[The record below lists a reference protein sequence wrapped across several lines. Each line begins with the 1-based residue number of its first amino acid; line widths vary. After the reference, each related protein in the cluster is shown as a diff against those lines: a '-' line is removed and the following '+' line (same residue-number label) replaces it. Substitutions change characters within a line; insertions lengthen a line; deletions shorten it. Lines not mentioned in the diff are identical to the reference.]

1 MATAA
6 SNAQTI
12 YEDVLANYLISM
24 ARTVENSV
32 GYALDALLRPNLERA
47 AALSSQVFLVEPRV
61 NEMEML
67 IDDHAV
73 RMLRTGLLDDEEIRR
88 VVASQKIANDL
99 ERIGDLAVNI
109 SERVI
114 SLAGMNITETPR
126 DLEPMSGAVRGM
138 LGRSLGALIY
148 RNVVLAGEV
157 LESDDV
163 VDRYRDQI
171 FEHLLAGM
179 IREPSQVAPHLQ
191 FVLATR
197 YLERIA
203 DHATNIAEDIIF
215 WVRGLDVRH
224 GRGLA
229 VLSEPSSLPATDD
242 SNVTQNSHS
251 LHSDVTPLEIL
262 SKLDLHSTS
271 YLGDLCTPGSGPLLL
286 PPAAKQPTSRSET
299 SICNLR

>member
-1 MATAA
+1 MATPVK
-6 SNAQTI
+6 SLQTI

-32 GYALDALLRPNLERA
+32 EYALDALLRPSLDRA

-73 RMLRTGLLDDEEIRR
+73 RLLRTGLLDEEEIRR

-114 SLAGMNITETPR
+114 SLSGMNVAEIPQE
-126 DLEPMSGAVRGM
+126 LEPMSGAVRGM

-179 IREPSQVAPHLQ
+179 IQEPSQAAPHLQ
-191 FVLATR
+191 FILATR

-224 GRGLA
+224 GHTRFGLA
-229 VLSEPSSLPATDD
+229 
-242 SNVTQNSHS
+242 
-251 LHSDVTPLEIL
+251 
-262 SKLDLHSTS
+262 
-271 YLGDLCTPGSGPLLL
+271 
-286 PPAAKQPTSRSET
+286 ET
-299 SICNLR
+299 NYPEMKS

>member
-1 MATAA
+1 MATTAA
-6 SNAQTI
+6 SVQTI
-12 YEDVLANYLISM
+12 YQDVLANYLISM
-24 ARTVENSV
+24 ARTVETSV
-32 GYALDALLRPNLERA
+32 DHALNALLCPNLEA
-47 AALSSQVFLVEPRV
+47 AGALSSKVFLVEPRV

-114 SLAGMNITETPR
+114 SLAGMNVIQTPPE
-126 DLEPMSGAVRGM
+126 LEPMSGAVRGM

-157 LESDDV
+157 LEADDV

-171 FEHLLAGM
+171 FENLLKDM
-179 IREPSQVAPHLQ
+179 VREPSQAAPNLQ

-224 GRGLA
+224 GRTRFSA
-229 VLSEPSSLPATDD
+229 EE
-242 SNVTQNSHS
+242 QNYPQQKS
-251 LHSDVTPLEIL
+251 
-262 SKLDLHSTS
+262 
-271 YLGDLCTPGSGPLLL
+271 
-286 PPAAKQPTSRSET
+286 
-299 SICNLR
+299 

>member
-1 MATAA
+1 MATPS
-6 SNAQTI
+6 SNVQTI

-24 ARTVENSV
+24 ARTVETSV
-32 GYALDALLRPNLERA
+32 GHALDALLTPNLERA
-47 AALSSQVFLVEPRV
+47 NGLSSQVFLVEPRV

-114 SLAGMNITETPR
+114 TLAGMNVTETPR

-138 LGRSLGALIY
+138 LGRSLGALIF
-148 RNVVLAGEV
+148 RNVILAGEV
-157 LESDDV
+157 LEPDDV

-179 IREPSQVAPHLQ
+179 IHEPSQAAPHMQ
-191 FVLATR
+191 FILATR

-224 GRGLA
+224 GRARIG
-229 VLSEPSSLPATDD
+229 VEE
-242 SNVTQNSHS
+242 SN
-251 LHSDVTPLEIL
+251 
-262 SKLDLHSTS
+262 
-271 YLGDLCTPGSGPLLL
+271 YPG
-286 PPAAKQPTSRSET
+286 KR
-299 SICNLR
+299 I

>member
-1 MATAA
+1 MR
-6 SNAQTI
+6 SC
-12 YEDVLANYLISM
+12 V
-24 ARTVENSV
+24 
-32 GYALDALLRPNLERA
+32 PNLEA
-47 AALSSQVFLVEPRV
+47 ATELSSQVFLVEPRV

-114 SLAGMNITETPR
+114 SLAGMNVTETPR

-138 LGRSLGALIY
+138 LGRSLGALIF

-179 IREPSQVAPHLQ
+179 IRGAFASGA
-191 FVLATR
+191 A
-197 YLERIA
+197 
-203 DHATNIAEDIIF
+203 
-215 WVRGLDVRH
+215 
-224 GRGLA
+224 LA
-229 VLSEPSSLPATDD
+229 VRAGDAISRAHRGSRHQHCRGHYFLGAWPGRAARARADGHLEEAELSGKENLKLTALNFCAEQRSPCCNPTPGRRSPGVGPSSFLR
-242 SNVTQNSHS
+242 SNNT
-251 LHSDVTPLEIL
+251 
-262 SKLDLHSTS
+262 K
-271 YLGDLCTPGSGPLLL
+271 
-286 PPAAKQPTSRSET
+286 
-299 SICNLR
+299 

>member
-1 MATAA
+1 MATPVR
-6 SNAQTI
+6 NIQTI

-47 AALSSQVFLVEPRV
+47 EALSSQVFLVEPRV

-114 SLAGMNITETPR
+114 SLAGMNAMETPQE
-126 DLEPMSGAVRGM
+126 LEPMSGAVRGM

-148 RNVVLAGEV
+148 RNIVLAGEV

-179 IREPSQVAPHLQ
+179 IQEPSQAASHLQ
-191 FVLATR
+191 FALATR

-224 GRGLA
+224 GCARFNAEELNYP
-229 VLSEPSSLPATDD
+229 E
-242 SNVTQNSHS
+242 
-251 LHSDVTPLEIL
+251 
-262 SKLDLHSTS
+262 K
-271 YLGDLCTPGSGPLLL
+271 
-286 PPAAKQPTSRSET
+286 RS
-299 SICNLR
+299 

>member
-1 MATAA
+1 MEGETMATQV
-6 SNAQTI
+6 SQAQTI
-12 YEDVLANYLISM
+12 YHDVLANYLISM
-24 ARTVENSV
+24 ARTVESSV
-32 GYALDALLRPNLERA
+32 ASALDALLRPNLEA
-47 AALSSQVFLVEPRV
+47 AAELSSKVFLVEPRV
-61 NEMEML
+61 NEMEIL

-114 SLAGMNITETPR
+114 SLAGMNVTEMPR
-126 DLEPMSGAVRGM
+126 DLEPMAGAVRGM
-138 LGRSLGALIY
+138 LGRSLGSLIF

-157 LESDDV
+157 LEADDL

-171 FEHLLAGM
+171 FEHLLTRMTEDGRQA
-179 IREPSQVAPHLQ
+179 APQLQ

-203 DHATNIAEDIIF
+203 DHSTNIAEDIIF

-224 GRGLA
+224 AHTRIA
-229 VLSEPSSLPATDD
+229 
-242 SNVTQNSHS
+242 
-251 LHSDVTPLEIL
+251 LEEANYPE
-262 SKLDLHSTS
+262 KRT
-271 YLGDLCTPGSGPLLL
+271 
-286 PPAAKQPTSRSET
+286 
-299 SICNLR
+299 

>member
-1 MATAA
+1 MSMATPV
-6 SNAQTI
+6 SNVQTI
-12 YEDVLANYLISM
+12 YQDVLASYLISM

-32 GYALDALLRPNLERA
+32 EHALDAVLHPSLSRA
-47 AALSSQVFLVEPRV
+47 QDLSSQVFLVEPRV

-114 SLAGMNITETPR
+114 SLAGMEVRQMPR
-126 DLEPMSGAVRGM
+126 GLEPMSGAVRGM
-138 LGRSLGALIY
+138 LGRSLGALIF

-171 FEHLLAGM
+171 FEHLLTRMTEDPG
-179 IREPSQVAPHLQ
+179 QVAPQLQ
-191 FVLATR
+191 FVLASR

-203 DHATNIAEDIIF
+203 DHSTNIAEDIIF

-224 GRGLA
+224 GRA
-229 VLSEPSSLPATDD
+229 RMVVEEANYPEKKS
-242 SNVTQNSHS
+242 
-251 LHSDVTPLEIL
+251 
-262 SKLDLHSTS
+262 
-271 YLGDLCTPGSGPLLL
+271 
-286 PPAAKQPTSRSET
+286 
-299 SICNLR
+299 

>member
-1 MATAA
+1 MATPV
-6 SNAQTI
+6 SSVQTI

-24 ARTVENSV
+24 ARIVESSV
-32 GYALDALLRPNLERA
+32 EHALDALLRPSPKEA
-47 AALSSQVFLVEPRV
+47 AELSSKVFLVEPRI

-114 SLAGMNITETPR
+114 SLAGMNLSKTPAE
-126 DLEPMSGAVRGM
+126 LEPMSGAVRGM

-171 FEHLLAGM
+171 FENLLREM
-179 IREPSQVAPHLQ
+179 MQEPSQAAPNLQ

-224 GRGLA
+224 GRGQMR
-229 VLSEPSSLPATDD
+229 VEERNYP
-242 SNVTQNSHS
+242 
-251 LHSDVTPLEIL
+251 
-262 SKLDLHSTS
+262 
-271 YLGDLCTPGSGPLLL
+271 
-286 PPAAKQPTSRSET
+286 KQKV
-299 SICNLR
+299 

>member
-1 MATAA
+1 MMATPA
-6 SNAQTI
+6 NDVQTI

-24 ARTVENSV
+24 ARTVESSA

-114 SLAGMNITETPR
+114 SLAGMDVSEMPVE
-126 DLEPMSGAVRGM
+126 LEPMSGAVRGM
-138 LGRSLGALIY
+138 LGRSLGALIF

-224 GRGLA
+224 GRA
-229 VLSEPSSLPATDD
+229 RLSVEERNYPEKRP
-242 SNVTQNSHS
+242 
-251 LHSDVTPLEIL
+251 
-262 SKLDLHSTS
+262 
-271 YLGDLCTPGSGPLLL
+271 
-286 PPAAKQPTSRSET
+286 
-299 SICNLR
+299 

>member
-1 MATAA
+1 MATPAR
-6 SNAQTI
+6 NTQTI

-32 GYALDALLRPNLERA
+32 EFALDALLRPNLERA
-47 AALSSQVFLVEPRV
+47 SALSSQVFLVEPRV

-114 SLAGMNITETPR
+114 SLAGMDVAEMPQE
-126 DLEPMSGAVRGM
+126 LEPMSGAVRGM

-179 IREPSQVAPHLQ
+179 IQEPSQAASHLQ

-224 GRGLA
+224 GRARFG
-229 VLSEPSSLPATDD
+229 VDEMNYP
-242 SNVTQNSHS
+242 QKNS
-251 LHSDVTPLEIL
+251 
-262 SKLDLHSTS
+262 
-271 YLGDLCTPGSGPLLL
+271 
-286 PPAAKQPTSRSET
+286 
-299 SICNLR
+299 

>member
-1 MATAA
+1 
-6 SNAQTI
+6 
-12 YEDVLANYLISM
+12 
-24 ARTVENSV
+24 
-32 GYALDALLRPNLERA
+32 
-47 AALSSQVFLVEPRV
+47 
-61 NEMEML
+61 
-67 IDDHAV
+67 
-73 RMLRTGLLDDEEIRR
+73 MLRTGLLDDEEIRR

-114 SLAGMNITETPR
+114 SLAGMNVIQTPPE
-126 DLEPMSGAVRGM
+126 LEPMSGAVRGM

-157 LESDDV
+157 LEADDV

-171 FEHLLAGM
+171 FETLLKEM
-179 IREPSQVAPHLQ
+179 VREPSQAAPNLQ

-224 GRGLA
+224 GRTRLVIEEA
-229 VLSEPSSLPATDD
+229 NYPE
-242 SNVTQNSHS
+242 
-251 LHSDVTPLEIL
+251 
-262 SKLDLHSTS
+262 K
-271 YLGDLCTPGSGPLLL
+271 
-286 PPAAKQPTSRSET
+286 KK
-299 SICNLR
+299 

>member
-1 MATAA
+1 MAT
-6 SNAQTI
+6 SVSSVQTI

-24 ARTVENSV
+24 ARTVESSV

-47 AALSSQVFLVEPRV
+47 SALSSQVFLVEPRV

-114 SLAGMNITETPR
+114 SLAGMNVTETPK

-138 LGRSLGALIY
+138 LGRSLGALIH

-171 FEHLLAGM
+171 FENLLAGM
-179 IREPSQVAPHLQ
+179 IEEPSQAAPHMQ

-224 GRGLA
+224 GRA
-229 VLSEPSSLPATDD
+229 RI
-242 SNVTQNSHS
+242 NVVEVNYPEKRT
-251 LHSDVTPLEIL
+251 
-262 SKLDLHSTS
+262 
-271 YLGDLCTPGSGPLLL
+271 
-286 PPAAKQPTSRSET
+286 
-299 SICNLR
+299 

>member
-1 MATAA
+1 MATPV
-6 SNAQTI
+6 SSVQTI

-24 ARTVENSV
+24 ARTVETSV
-32 GYALDALLRPNLERA
+32 GHALDALLCPNLERA
-47 AALSSQVFLVEPRV
+47 SALSSQVFLVEPRV

-114 SLAGMNITETPR
+114 TLAGMNVTETPR

-138 LGRSLGALIY
+138 LGRSLGALIF
-148 RNVVLAGEV
+148 RNIVLAGEV

-179 IREPSQVAPHLQ
+179 VKEHSQVAPHMQ

-203 DHATNIAEDIIF
+203 DHSTNIAEDIIF

-224 GRGLA
+224 GRARMNRQG
-229 VLSEPSSLPATDD
+229 VDD
-242 SNVTQNSHS
+242 
-251 LHSDVTPLEIL
+251 
-262 SKLDLHSTS
+262 
-271 YLGDLCTPGSGPLLL
+271 PG
-286 PPAAKQPTSRSET
+286 KR
-299 SICNLR
+299 N

>member
-1 MATAA
+1 MATPA
-6 SNAQTI
+6 SNVQTI

-24 ARTVENSV
+24 ARTVESSV
-32 GYALDALLRPNLERA
+32 GFALDALLRPNLERA

-114 SLAGMNITETPR
+114 SLAGMEVNEMPAE
-126 DLEPMSGAVRGM
+126 LEPMSGAVRGM
-138 LGRSLGALIY
+138 LGRSLGALIF

-171 FEHLLAGM
+171 FERLLAEM

-224 GRGLA
+224 GRARLN
-229 VLSEPSSLPATDD
+229 LNE
-242 SNVTQNSHS
+242 SNF
-251 LHSDVTPLEIL
+251 PE
-262 SKLDLHSTS
+262 K
-271 YLGDLCTPGSGPLLL
+271 
-286 PPAAKQPTSRSET
+286 RS
-299 SICNLR
+299 

>member
-1 MATAA
+1 M
-6 SNAQTI
+6 
-12 YEDVLANYLISM
+12 
-24 ARTVENSV
+24 
-32 GYALDALLRPNLERA
+32 
-47 AALSSQVFLVEPRV
+47 FLVEPRI

-88 VVASQKIANDL
+88 VVATQKIANDL

-114 SLAGMNITETPR
+114 SLAGMNVTETPQ

-138 LGRSLGALIY
+138 LGRSLGALIF

-179 IREPSQVAPHLQ
+179 SGSLRRWRRTCSSCWRRDIWSAS
-191 FVLATR
+191 
-197 YLERIA
+197 RITPQILPKTLFSGCVVWMYGTDA
-203 DHATNIAEDIIF
+203 
-215 WVRGLDVRH
+215 RG
-224 GRGLA
+224 
-229 VLSEPSSLPATDD
+229 
-242 SNVTQNSHS
+242 
-251 LHSDVTPLEIL
+251 
-262 SKLDLHSTS
+262 STW
-271 YLGDLCTPGSGPLLL
+271 
-286 PPAAKQPTSRSET
+286 KK
-299 SICNLR
+299 